1 MQPRRE
7 REAKKGR
14 ETKKERE
21 QERGREVRQRSKEAI
36 RDSEIWSAKGG
47 RRTRREREREEQ
59 FVQKPQSRSK
69 SFNARERERD

>member
-21 QERGREVRQRSKEAI
+21 EERGRGVRQRSKEAI

-47 RRTRREREREEQ
+47 EKDKERETERERERGTVCPESTIKIKV
-59 FVQKPQSRSK
+59 F
-69 SFNARERERD
+69 

>member
-21 QERGREVRQRSKEAI
+21 EERGRGVRQRSKEAI

-47 RRTRREREREEQ
+47 GEGQGEREREREIMSYKIEGNEGWI
-59 FVQKPQSRSK
+59 S
-69 SFNARERERD
+69 

>member
-14 ETKKERE
+14 DTKKERE
-21 QERGREVRQRSKEAI
+21 EERGRGVRQRSKEAI

-47 RRTRREREREEQ
+47 GRRTRRERERERGTVCPENTIKIKV
-59 FVQKPQSRSK
+59 F
-69 SFNARERERD
+69 